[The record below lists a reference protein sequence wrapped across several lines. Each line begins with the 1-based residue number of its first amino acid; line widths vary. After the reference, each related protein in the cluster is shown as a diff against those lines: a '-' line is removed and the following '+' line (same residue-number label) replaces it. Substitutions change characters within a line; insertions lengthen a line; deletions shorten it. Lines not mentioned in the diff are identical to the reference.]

1 MMRFVLVPTLLV
13 LVSIASTSPSL
24 AAAPRPGT
32 SVKCCLDTSVD
43 DAPPHRFCFNLN
55 VVRARPRRAR
65 VRARIACRLI
75 GGTPQHRS
83 AA

>member
-13 LVSIASTSPSL
+13 LVSIASTSPSH
-24 AAAPRPGT
+24 AATPRPGA
-32 SVKCCLDTSVD
+32 SVKCCLDASVD

-55 VVRARPRRAR
+55 VVRARARRAR
-65 VRARIACRLI
+65 MRARIACRLI
-75 GGTPQHRS
+75 GGVPQRRR